1 MLSRHHPLCWYAH
14 SFRMQGLL
22 DTHAASQIQNLLIC
36 IEMFM
41 ASIAHFYVFPY
52 EEWGKNYEKEQ
63 KKIGLFRDTL
73 ALNDFVTDIGMMA
86 RSKPYAWEG
95 ESSLWVVLMPL
106 RMLSTTGV

>member
-1 MLSRHHPLCWYAH
+1 MNINVLKIYFETSMISYL
-14 SFRMQGLL
+14 QGLV
-22 DTHAASQIQNLLIC
+22 DAKAASQIQNLLIC

-86 RSKPYAWEG
+86 RSKPYTWDG
-95 ESSLWVVLMPL
+95 KSVIDLMIF
-106 RMLSTTGV
+106 

>member
-1 MLSRHHPLCWYAH
+1 
-14 SFRMQGLL
+14 
-22 DTHAASQIQNLLIC
+22 
-36 IEMFM
+36 M

-95 ESSLWVVLMPL
+95 ESSLWVVNASQNAQHD
-106 RMLSTTGV
+106 RSVTAACCGV